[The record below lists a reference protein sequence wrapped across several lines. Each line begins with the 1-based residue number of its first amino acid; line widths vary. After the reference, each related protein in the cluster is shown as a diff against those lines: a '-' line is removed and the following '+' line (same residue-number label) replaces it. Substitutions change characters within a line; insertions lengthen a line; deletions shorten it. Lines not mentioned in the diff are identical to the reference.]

1 MLSGEEIVHCLS
13 EPRELCKHC
22 YNWLTQED
30 VGFNSFPGCSES
42 TPETRSYLFGKI
54 DTCSRFLDL

>member
-1 MLSGEEIVHCLS
+1 MLSGEEIVRCLS

-30 VGFNSFPGCSES
+30 VGTNDLPQCGDS
-42 TPETRSYLFGKI
+42 TSETRSYLFGRK
-54 DTCSRFLDL
+54 DTCNRFLKL